1 MAETP
6 PVGGY
11 LAEGFSIRSWLA
23 TRDHKRIAVLYGL
36 SITLFFFLGGI
47 AAALIRL
54 ELATPQGD
62 LVSADTYNKLF
73 TAHGV
78 IMVWLFLIPSIPSV
92 LGNFLMPLMI
102 GARDLAFPRLNL
114 ASWYLYMLGGLMIM
128 AALLSGGVDT
138 GWTFYTPFST
148 MFSNSHVVLT
158 LAGVMVTGFS
168 SILTGLNFI
177 VTVHTMRAPGMGWF
191 RLPLFVWANYATSI
205 ILVLATPILAMT
217 LVLVAIERLFQV
229 GIFDPALGGDPLL
242 FQHLF
247 WFYSHPAVY
256 IMVLPAMG
264 VASEIIPCFARRPVF
279 GYRFMA
285 YAILG
290 IAVIGFLVWG
300 HHMFVSGQSV
310 YAGLVFSLLSFLVAI
325 PSAIKVFNWTATLY
339 KGTIHFTAPM
349 LYALGFVG
357 LFTIG
362 GLTGLFLAALAI
374 DVHLS
379 DTYFVVAHFHYIMV
393 GGSVMAYLGGI
404 HFWWPKITGPHVFR
418 GLGQGGGA
426 GDLRRFQSHLLPA
439 IPARLRRHAAPLPQL
454 SGRIPA
460 AARAVLGRRDPAGD
474 RLPDAARLPGL
485 VAALRPLRRS
495 QPVARHRP
503 RMADRFAAA
512 GTQLQQTTRS
522 NARTLRLRRMNTP
535 ITESHGDAAARAGRQ
550 FSSREQQELAGSFGM
565 WVFISSELLF
575 FGPLLLAYLYLRAH
589 YPEACAQASRHTDFR
604 LGTLNTAILLTSS
617 LCIALAGAA
626 ARAGG
631 APRRGACW
639 C

>member
-1 MAETP
+1 MTSAAQTGDVRAAAP
-6 PVGGY
+6 SY
-11 LAEGFSIRSWLA
+11 LADGFSLWSWLG
-23 TRDHKRIAVLYGL
+23 TRDHKRIAILYGVA
-36 SITLFFFLGGI
+36 ITLFFFLGGV

-62 LVSADTYNKLF
+62 LVTAETYNKLF

-114 ASWYLYMLGGLMIM
+114 ASWYVYVAGGVLTL
-128 AALLSGGVDT
+128 AALLLGGVDT

-148 MFSNSHVVLT
+148 MFSNSNVVLA
-158 LAGVMVTGFS
+158 LLGVLVVGFS
-168 SILTGLNFI
+168 SIMTGINFI
-177 VTVHTMRAPGMGWF
+177 VTVHTMRAPGLTWF
-191 RLPLFVWANYATSI
+191 RLPLFVWANYATAI
-205 ILVLATPILAMT
+205 ILVLATPVLAMT
-217 LVLVAIERLFQV
+217 LLLVGVERVFQV

-264 VASEIIPCFARRPVF
+264 VASEIIPCFARKRVF

-310 YAGLVFSLLSFLVAI
+310 YAGMVFSLLSFLVAI

-339 KGTIHFTAPM
+339 KGSITFSAPM

-362 GLTGLFLAALAI
+362 GLTGLFLAALAL

-393 GGSVMAYLGGI
+393 GGSVMAYLGAI
-404 HFWWPKITGPHVFR
+404 HFWWPKVTG
-418 GLGQGGGA
+418 
-426 GDLRRFQSHLLPA
+426 
-439 IPARLRRHAAPLPQL
+439 RLYPEAW
-454 SGRIPA
+454 GR
-460 AARAVLGRRDPAGD
+460 
-474 RLPDAARLPGL
+474 
-485 VAALRPLRRS
+485 VAALL
-495 QPVARHRP
+495 
-503 RMADRFAAA
+503 
-512 GTQLQQTTRS
+512 
-522 NARTLRLRRMNTP
+522 
-535 ITESHGDAAARAGRQ
+535 I
-550 FSSREQQELAGSFGM
+550 
-565 WVFISSELLF
+565 F
-575 FGPLLLAYLYLRAH
+575 FGFNLTFFPQFLLGYLGMPRRYH
-589 YPEACAQASRHTDFR
+589 SYPPEFQVLH
-604 LGTLNTAILLTSS
+604 LLSS
-617 LCIALAGAA
+617 AGAA
-626 ARAGG
+626 LLAVGYLLPLVYLGWSLAKGARSGDNPWQATGLEWQTASPPPTHNFASQPTVSVEPYAYSPLVEEG
-631 APRRGACW
+631 T
-639 C
+639 